1 MNDAIKLTLQFV
13 QSGKISADDASLA
26 IESMALGNFAAARVN
41 VVRWVSEG
49 KLGSEEAAELLNVL
63 SPAAQAGPAA
73 EPPKPPQEESAGTP
87 PPPPPDAPRPPTND
101 QEVLRR
107 VGETLDKLGRDLTK
121 GNWEGVGDQLKQG
134 ASKVGGLLKDAAES
148 VRKEGTFGFLFGEV
162 VRRDVVLPLAFEPGK
177 ILRVENAN
185 GRVRVNCAGTTNT
198 VAAHVT
204 FRGDTA
210 EQLKVR
216 SENYVLMVEESD
228 GVVLIRQEDDPN
240 LAVDLEIE
248 LMEGTPVEV
257 HNTRGNV
264 EIIGALR
271 STRVEGMTGDIVV
284 RKSEGTLDVETK
296 NGDVRIDA
304 GNFTLASVK
313 NKNGDVTVT
322 QTRGNFNVNTV
333 SGDVTLTQVTGKTM
347 SVEAVTGDIRVD
359 IAEAVDGTVTFRT
372 VSGNIDCSVP
382 DQCNC
387 RVALNTVRG
396 SALASLDLQDD
407 AREQGRVT
415 GRLGEGAGSLD
426 LSAVNGD
433 LLLRMRAH
441 I

>member
-13 QSGKISADDASLA
+13 QSGKISADDASPA
-26 IESMALGNFAAARVN
+26 IESMAVGNFSAARVQ
-41 VVRWVSEG
+41 VIRWVSEN
-49 KLGSEEAAELLNVL
+49 KLSSEEAAELLAVL
-63 SPAAQAGPAA
+63 NPPPQSGPAEAHGAHQADAQA
-73 EPPKPPQEESAGTP
+73 TP

-134 ASKVGGLLKDAAES
+134 ASKFGGLLKDAAES

-162 VRRDVVLPLAFEPGK
+162 VRRDVVLPLTFESGK

-185 GRVRVNCAGTTNT
+185 GRVRVNCHGTTNT

-248 LMEGTPVEV
+248 LMEGTAVEV

-264 EIIGALR
+264 EIIGAVK
-271 STRVEGMTGDIVV
+271 STRVEGMSGDIVV
-284 RKSEGTLDVETK
+284 RKGEGTLDVETK
-296 NGDVRIDA
+296 NGEIRIDS
-304 GNFTLASVK
+304 GTYTLAGIK
-313 NKNGDVTVT
+313 TKNGDVVVT
-322 QTRGNFNVNTV
+322 DTRANFTVNTV
-333 SGDVTLTQVTGKTM
+333 KGDVTMTNVTGKTM
-347 SVEAVTGDIRVD
+347 TVDAVTGDIRVD
-359 IAEAVDGTVTFRT
+359 ISETVDGTVSFRT
-372 VSGNIDCSVP
+372 VSGDIDCSVP

-387 RVALNTVRG
+387 RVSMNTVRG
-396 SALASLDLQDD
+396 AVLSSIELEDSAK
-407 AREQGRVT
+407 EQGRAT
-415 GRLGEGAGSLD
+415 GRLGEGIGNLD
-426 LSAVNGD
+426 LSTVNGD